1 MDISNAI
8 NEFKST
14 IVSRGHPKEI
24 IWLQGSQLCLTNKE
38 LCIYMSNGFP
48 YERHIVSAY
57 NKFASELECG
67 ATLMLVTTDVKFS
80 YATLLL
86 DSFGSDHDIEFKSE
100 HFYLW
105 CDPYV
110 GTFKSVTSSFEW
122 FWKTKIYR
130 NIYQNLSS
138 LDYAFLLNKSI
149 T

>member
-1 MDISNAI
+1 MDITNAI

-24 IWLQGSQLCLTNKE
+24 VWLQGSQLCLTNKE
-38 LCIYMSNGFP
+38 LSIYMANGFP
-48 YERHIVSAY
+48 YEKHIVSAY
-57 NKFASELECG
+57 NKFSSDLECG
-67 ATLMLVTTDVKFS
+67 AALMLVTTDAKTS

-86 DSFGSDHDIEFKSE
+86 DSFGSDDDIEFESE

-110 GTFKSVTSSFEW
+110 GTFKSVTSSLEW
-122 FWKTKIYR
+122 FWKTIVHS
-130 NIYQNLSS
+130 NINQRLSS
-138 LDYAFLLNKSI
+138 LDYAFILNKSI